1 MSIASLSARPS
12 PPYDRVGV
20 HIVTFEACSGFTHV
34 IARWIARP
42 PKAAFVTRLRSVRLL
57 VQTARQLPDQSTTLW
72 VDPSSTGN
80 TRRRGAP
87 EGFTSNFDRYVM
99 LTFRGGTDTT
109 SDPVGPP
116 WVREM
121 ARDVTSLGSVV

>member
-12 PPYDRVGV
+12 PPYDRVGA

-87 EGFTSNFDRYVM
+87 YGLNMTPTAIDLAIASRLAWRRQAEEAIALLRRWMDDN
-99 LTFRGGTDTT
+99 
-109 SDPVGPP
+109 
-116 WVREM
+116 
-121 ARDVTSLGSVV
+121 

>member
-80 TRRRGAP
+80 TRHRAHRRASHRP
-87 EGFTSNFDRYVM
+87 AASAERYDRVP
-99 LTFRGGTDTT
+99 G
-109 SDPVGPP
+109 
-116 WVREM
+116 VRATNGEM
-121 ARDVTSLGSVV
+121 RRKPLCQPGMVA